1 MAPQC
6 PTYKPFVFSSY
17 GNRVSKSAQFG
28 RLVGWVISL
37 SAWCP
42 GAIRRGMPLP
52 IGSLRADEHGPASG
66 PGERWKRVGEKS
78 CEGFAS
84 TGPAR
89 PNPGHPPCTEDEA
102 MPDRIYGGSGLSYGF
117 KLNTVPFPPIL
128 RSAWGHRR
136 AQGEHRAIVRRST
149 GASAAVEHPAA
160 AGGWATASAVKARVL
175 RSPASW
181 LQTRS
186 RKEPPAP
193 LLRLPRD
200 RPSPVV
206 PLAEPAPP
214 RLSAGQRRQ
223 ILHLPGWQ

>member
-6 PTYKPFVFSSY
+6 PTCKPFVFSSY

-89 PNPGHPPCTEDEA
+89 PNPGYPPCTEDEA

-136 AQGEHRAIVRRST
+136 AQGEHRAIVRSST
-149 GASAAVEHPAA
+149 GASAAVAHPVA
-160 AGGWATASAVKARVL
+160 AGEAV
-175 RSPASW
+175 
-181 LQTRS
+181 
-186 RKEPPAP
+186 
-193 LLRLPRD
+193 D
-200 RPSPVV
+200 RP
-206 PLAEPAPP
+206 
-214 RLSAGQRRQ
+214 QRRRWRLGYGIGRESSSAIISVPPSVSARRRVVICTPDQ
-223 ILHLPGWQ
+223 NLTPATSLSGLIL